1 MSGRDLND
9 GVLLIGTGR
18 VAFHLGHAL
27 TRAGRRI
34 TGIAGRDQQRTREL
48 ARELR
53 TTPFAIDEGWPICA
67 IYVIAVK
74 DDAIAELAARIAP
87 RDAVVAH
94 TSGAQD
100 VDVLKPHAHR
110 AVLWPIQSL
119 SPGTPA
125 DLTHTPFIIDGNDPV
140 AREAIRDLAREVSGK
155 VVELPLKERQVLH
168 LAAVF
173 ASNFPVFLLQLADQL
188 LDDHGIDPTLLR
200 PLWSSIARK
209 VAEVGPENALTGPAR
224 RGDLRTLERQLELS
238 ASDPDL
244 RAAYAL
250 LSRMIME
257 RYHPDTPWRPKAPD
271 GKEL

>member
-1 MSGRDLND
+1 MSAARPDD

-27 TRAGRRI
+27 GRAGRRI
-34 TGIAGRDQQRTREL
+34 TGIAGRDQRRTREL

-53 TTPFAIDEGWPICA
+53 TTPFSIDEGWPICG

-74 DDAIAELAARIAP
+74 DDAIAELAARIVP

-94 TSGAQD
+94 TSGALD
-100 VDVLKPHAHR
+100 VDVLMPHAHR

-125 DLTHTPFIIDGNDPV
+125 DLTHTPFIIDGNDDV
-140 AREAIRDLAREVSGK
+140 ARGAIRDLAREVSGK
-155 VVELPLKERQVLH
+155 VVELPLRQRQMLH

-173 ASNFPVFLLQLADQL
+173 ASNFPVYLLQMADHL
-188 LDDHGIDPTLLR
+188 LRRQDIDPALLM
-200 PLWSSIARK
+200 PLWNSIARK

-224 RGDLRTLERQLELS
+224 RGDARTLQRHLELS
-238 ASDPDL
+238 VTDPEL

-250 LSRMIME
+250 MSRMIMDH
-257 RYHPDTPWRPKAPD
+257 YHPDVHWRPEASD